1 MKTTVL
7 VVLAISVAGCTTL
20 NQPTTQTKH
29 IQTTVSETTHTE
41 NKTTTT
47 ALPTPSGPSKLKLT
61 NRMDFSH
68 NISVSVKNTAGEEL
82 LNTSMVV
89 EAGTVEEELLSVNES
104 EELNITASDG
114 NTTLSFSWTPEPP
127 LDVIIEIHKSGSEVD
142 INRVDEVE

>member
-1 MKTTVL
+1 
-7 VVLAISVAGCTTL
+7 
-20 NQPTTQTKH
+20 
-29 IQTTVSETTHTE
+29 
-41 NKTTTT
+41 
-47 ALPTPSGPSKLKLT
+47 
-61 NRMDFSH
+61 MDFSH